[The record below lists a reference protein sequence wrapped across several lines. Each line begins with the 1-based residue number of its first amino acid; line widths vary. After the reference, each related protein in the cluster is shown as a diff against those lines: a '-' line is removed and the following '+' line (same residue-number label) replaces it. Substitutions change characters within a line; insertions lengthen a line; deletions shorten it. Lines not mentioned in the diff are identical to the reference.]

1 MPQCCRPAAA
11 ATAATAVV
19 ARVAAMA
26 VAVARGWAAGAAV
39 AEAPACLACC
49 RRFYSLREMI
59 SPEQIVA
66 APSNPAPPSN
76 PPSNPRT
83 MPVDTAVPALVATF
97 FPTASAKGVTFSTRS
112 FGDAL
117 VAAETATATEPA
129 ATAVAT
135 AETTAAMLEAI
146 VCSGS
151 TFSWR

>member
-1 MPQCCRPAAA
+1 MLGLLPPF
-11 ATAATAVV
+11 
-19 ARVAAMA
+19 
-26 VAVARGWAAGAAV
+26 
-39 AEAPACLACC
+39 LH
-49 RRFYSLREMI
+49 LREMI
-59 SPEQIVA
+59 SVEQIVA

-76 PPSNPRT
+76 PRT
-83 MPVDTAVPALVATF
+83 MPVATAVPALVAPF
-97 FPTASAKGVTFSTRS
+97 FPTASAKGVTFSARS